1 MTVGAIIRIL
11 NIIRSKKAMSY
22 PLTICIA
29 LAIVI
34 ISCGAFEYMRLM
46 LIAQGVRDGVQS
58 AIISVATENY
68 DDVYAALREG
78 YSGGYVN
85 DGGGFNEQLDIG
97 DVYSRLDS
105 VLGLRRE
112 GAYHVKYIEDAMEYR
127 VSDLN
132 IVVINAP
139 FAPSDRDGAKKFLAE
154 AAIYLEVPLSFGWSS
169 LPPMKITLIC
179 KAGYTPKF

>member
-1 MTVGAIIRIL
+1 MRIL
-11 NIIRSKKAMSY
+11 THIFKCKKGNSY
-22 PLTICIA
+22 PLAICIA

-34 ISCGAFEYMRLM
+34 ISCGVYEYMRLM

-85 DGGGFNEQLDIG
+85 NGSGFNEQLDLG

-105 VLGLRRE
+105 VLGLSKQ
-112 GAYHVKYIEDAMEYR
+112 GAYHLKNTSGVLEYR
-127 VSDLN
+127 VSNLN
-132 IVVINAP
+132 VKVINAP
-139 FAPSDRDGAKKFLAE
+139 FAPSNPDTAQKFLAE
-154 AAIYLEVPLSFGWSS
+154 ATIYLEVPLSFGWSA
-169 LPPMKITLIC
+169 LPSMKINLKC

>member
-1 MTVGAIIRIL
+1 MTKIKRIL
-11 NIIRSKKAMSY
+11 KSKKANSY
-22 PLTICIA
+22 PLAIAIA

-78 YSGGYVN
+78 YSGGYVY
-85 DGGGFNEQLDIG
+85 GGSGFNEQLDLG
-97 DVYSRLDS
+97 DVYGRLDS
-105 VLGLRRE
+105 LMGLNRE
-112 GAYHVKYIEDAMEYR
+112 GAYHVKYVGSEMEYR
-127 VSDLN
+127 LSNLN
-132 IVVINAP
+132 INIINAP
-139 FAPSDRDGAKKFLAE
+139 FAPSNRDAAQKFLAE
-154 AAIYLEVPLSFGWSS
+154 ATIHLEVPLSFGWSS
-169 LPPMKITLIC
+169 LPSMKITLKC

>member
-1 MTVGAIIRIL
+1 MTRLRQIL
-11 NIIRSKKAMSY
+11 GNKRGNSY
-22 PLTICIA
+22 PLTIAIA
-29 LAIVI
+29 LAII
-34 ISCGAFEYMRLM
+34 LISCGAYEYIRLM
-46 LIAQGVRDGVQS
+46 ITAQGVRDGVQS

-85 DGGGFNEQLDIG
+85 DGGGFNEQLDLG

-112 GAYHVKYIEDAMEYR
+112 GANHVKYTSDVMEYR
-127 VSDLN
+127 VSNLTVN
-132 IVVINAP
+132 IINAP
-139 FAPSDRDGAKKFLAE
+139 FAPSDPDAAQNFLAE
-154 AAIYLEVPLSFGWSS
+154 ATIYLEVPLSFGWSG
-169 LPPMKITLIC
+169 LPPMRITLNC

>member
-1 MTVGAIIRIL
+1 
-11 NIIRSKKAMSY
+11 MSY
-22 PLTICIA
+22 PLTIAIA

-34 ISCGAFEYMRLM
+34 ISCGAFEYMRLT

-68 DDVYAALREG
+68 DDTYAALREG

-85 DGGGFNEQLDIG
+85 DGGGFNERLDLG
-97 DVYSRLDS
+97 DVYARLDG

-112 GAYHVKYIEDAMEYR
+112 GGFHVKYAEGVMEYR
-127 VSDLN
+127 VSSLN
-132 IVVINAP
+132 ITVINAP
-139 FAPSDRDGAKKFLAE
+139 FAPSDRDAAQKFLAE
-154 AAIYLEVPLSFGWSS
+154 ATVYLEVPLSFGWSS
-169 LPPMKITLIC
+169 LPPMRINLKC

>member
-1 MTVGAIIRIL
+1 MTKFKKIIKC
-11 NIIRSKKAMSY
+11 KKGMSY
-22 PLTICIA
+22 PLAIAIA

-68 DDVYAALREG
+68 DDTYASLREG

-85 DGGGFNEQLDIG
+85 NGGGFNEQLDLG

-105 VLGLRRE
+105 VLGLGRQ
-112 GAYHVKYIEDAMEYR
+112 GAYHVKNIDGIMEYR
-127 VSDLN
+127 VSSLN
-132 IVVINAP
+132 VTVINAP
-139 FAPSDRDGAKKFLAE
+139 LAPSNRDTAQKFLAE
-154 AAIYLEVPLSFGWSS
+154 ATIYLEVPLSFGWSH
-169 LPPMKITLIC
+169 LPSMKITLHC

>member
-1 MTVGAIIRIL
+1 MTKMKRIL
-11 NIIRSKKAMSY
+11 GGKQGNSY
-22 PLTICIA
+22 PLTIAIA

-34 ISCGAFEYMRLM
+34 ISCGAYEYIRLM
-46 LIAQGVRDGVQS
+46 LTAQGVRDGVQS

-85 DGGGFNEQLDIG
+85 DGSGFDEQLDLG
-97 DVYSRLDS
+97 DIYSRLDS

-112 GAYHVKYIEDAMEYR
+112 GANHVKYTADVVEYR
-127 VSDLN
+127 VSNLR
-132 IVVINAP
+132 VTVINAP
-139 FAPSDRDGAKKFLAE
+139 FAPSDRDTAQKFLAE
-154 AAIYLEVPLSFGWSS
+154 ATIYLEVPLSFGWSE
-169 LPPMKITLIC
+169 LPPMRITLSC